1 MSRTVTLRLNQDA
14 DNELR
19 EAATVERQPL
29 ENFTSTAAP
38 ASTREAQF
46 VDDEELAEILG
57 DEALIR
63 RMKAGSRDS
72 RRRKGDFVA

>member
-38 ASTREAQF
+38 APTRETQF
-46 VDDEELAEILG
+46 VDDGEMAEILG
-57 DEALIR
+57 DDALIR